1 MIKDGLRAQKK
12 GMPVPVKTTPAPGKS
27 YPVPDLLGTV
37 TNYLL
42 TGKPDIKYQQK
53 ASKATLSLLF
63 LVDSSG
69 SMLKDRQIAYIKGII
84 NQTITQHQH
93 KRLRYAAV
101 ALSQGDAQLVSHYT
115 TDTTKFIHSIAQLP
129 SGGKTNLQAGLRIIQ
144 QLQATEQAQL
154 YIFTDGRINAGGTL
168 PEAAAYFRQYLRGLR
183 HTTVVDQES
192 GFVKLGKAAELAKV
206 IGATYLN
213 L

>member
-1 MIKDGLRAQKK
+1 
-12 GMPVPVKTTPAPGKS
+12 MPVPIKTTTVIGKS
-27 YPVPDLLGTV
+27 YQVPDLLGTV
-37 TNYLL
+37 THYLL
-42 TGKPDIKYQQK
+42 TGKAAIKYQRK
-53 ASKATLSLLF
+53 ASQATLSLLF
-63 LVDSSG
+63 LIDSSG
-69 SMLKDRQIAYIKGII
+69 SMIQDRQIAYIKGII
-84 NQTITQHQH
+84 NQTIAQHQH

-115 TDTTKFIHSIAQLP
+115 TDTTKFMQSIAQLP

-144 QLQATEQAQL
+144 QLQATEKTQL

-168 PEAAAYFRQYLRGLR
+168 AEAASYFRQYLRQLST
-183 HTTVVDQES
+183 TTVVDHES
-192 GFVKLGKAAELAKV
+192 GFVKLGKAAELAKA

>member
-1 MIKDGLRAQKK
+1 
-12 GMPVPVKTTPAPGKS
+12 VS
-27 YPVPDLLGTV
+27 HF
-37 TNYLL
+37 LL
-42 TGKPDIKYQQK
+42 TGNKEIKYQRK
-53 ASKATLSLLF
+53 ASKADLSLLF

-84 NQTITQHQH
+84 NQTIALHKH

-115 TDTTKFIHSIAQLP
+115 TDSLQFIHRIAQLP
-129 SGGKTNLQAGLRIIQ
+129 TGGKTNLQAGLRIIQ
-144 QLQATEQAQL
+144 QLQATETQL

-168 PEAAAYFRQYLRGLR
+168 PEAGAYFRQYLRGLR
-183 HTTVVDQES
+183 NTTVVDQES